1 MLSKLKI
8 TNSFFRVLVLL
19 AVIPVAHATI
29 PNCDQNIVKNRANT
43 VDVICDNNLGRLYLK
58 YSPAK
63 RRIWLE
69 SADKTI
75 NKTIQ
80 ILQRNANPELVG
92 ADKNMRFVTRQVV
105 NESRKKYLG
114 LIIAERSLR
123 GNGGG
128 QCEAGSEEY
137 FVSYRIEGRV
147 IKEMRRFLI
156 HSCNKGIDLDTGD
169 GNDNNFSVTHD
180 ESLVTFKWLTYLN
193 SDSPVMGRY
202 SFITNK
208 LEITKQNAS
217 TIAK

>member
-1 MLSKLKI
+1 MLKTT
-8 TNSFFRVLVLL
+8 TNVLRVLLLL
-19 AVIPVAHATI
+19 AILPVAHATTTH
-29 PNCDQNIVKNRANT
+29 CDQNIIIKNATNN
-43 VDVICDNNLGRLYLK
+43 VDVICDKNLGRLYLK

-69 SADKTI
+69 SADQKI

-80 ILQRNANPELVG
+80 LLEKNANPELVG
-92 ADKNMRFVTRQVV
+92 ADKNMRFVTRQVI
-105 NESRKKYLG
+105 NESRNKYLG

-128 QCEAGSEEY
+128 QCGAGSEEY
-137 FVSYRIEGRV
+137 FVSYRIKGRV

-156 HSCNKGIDLDTGD
+156 LSCNKGIDLDTGD

-180 ESLVTFKWLTYLN
+180 GNSVTFEWLTYLD
-193 SDSPVMGRY
+193 SDSQVLGRN
-202 SFITNK
+202 SFVTNK

-217 TIAK
+217 TVAK